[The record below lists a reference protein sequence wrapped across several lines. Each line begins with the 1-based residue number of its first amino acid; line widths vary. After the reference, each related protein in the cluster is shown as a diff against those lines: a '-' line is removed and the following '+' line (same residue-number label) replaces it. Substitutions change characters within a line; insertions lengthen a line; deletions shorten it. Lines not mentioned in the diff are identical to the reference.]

1 MSWRIAHTR
10 KRKRLNA
17 LCSESNTTKGRLE
30 PIILLEVV
38 KMEQKPNLVGMS
50 PQMQARLKVE
60 LERGLMAERE
70 QKRLMEEARMAAMEP
85 PQGIDSEES
94 MTVTEAE
101 IEEAKQAIRR
111 RRPKWRGR
119 TVRTKGGVSGKPRA
133 RPSGPPVYFSL
144 ETGQPIQA
152 GAPGEIGTV
161 IEEEVRTMYAEIA
174 ELERQAEQ
182 RRSYITL
189 LMQGSKRMASK
200 TRPPAPTLQEIN
212 ETEGEKGGPVP
223 GTLAYQT
230 IEVLRKEGRP
240 LYIAELA
247 RLMGYHGPK
256 RKNALLGSVSS
267 YASKGKYGIIRT
279 APSVY
284 ALAEWGKVKQ
294 L

>member
-1 MSWRIAHTR
+1 
-10 KRKRLNA
+10 
-17 LCSESNTTKGRLE
+17 
-30 PIILLEVV
+30 
-38 KMEQKPNLVGMS
+38 
-50 PQMQARLKVE
+50 MQARLKVE

-70 QKRLMEEARMAAMEP
+70 QKRLMEEARTAAMEP